1 MKKAIVL
8 FSLLLSVSGFAQTD
22 VSGYVPGKSQD
33 AVTYFLPK
41 TIIEVEVEA
50 TKVTYTPGEF
60 CKYADRNLRPGKF
73 LLGNQQSNSQT
84 RRYARS

>member
-50 TKVTYTPGEF
+50 T
-60 CKYADRNLRPGKF
+60 
-73 LLGNQQSNSQT
+73 
-84 RRYARS
+84 